1 MSVEKVEGALS
12 NLRIFEATV
21 VDVDRE
27 TGDIYVVTGNYGEMT
42 DPDVIPPV
50 YYGGISG
57 TGMFQHPEKGDTII
71 CTKIHPG
78 GKGITQALRIIPK
91 TTREADSTSVTRNDN
106 KNVKIGT
113 PEYPISGLEPG
124 EVKLRGLGGK
134 VDVTGTGERDSGIS
148 VGTKSGSG
156 LYVRKNS
163 SVNSA
168 VGIVGNSLKIAN
180 DSTRISS
187 RAIYRYLEG
196 DPEKLNKVSVNGYI
210 DFQSVDGGKRRGLFP
225 GSEASPSAILGGIRN
240 PGLSEYRFV
249 ANEFLETDYFTGWDL
264 EAGKRDKKSID
275 KFSSKKLK
283 ESLSYESALHMAPH
297 QLVEIIIGN
306 VANSR
311 GEVLDLNYNP
321 IVLGNASGVPAGS
334 NLSLIYEEARLKSRR
349 GIGYHFQLATNNFS
363 SDIANSDDN
372 FILSVD
378 KEGVLKGHIPAS
390 SNTGNIMYPT
400 SAKFYSES
408 SGKIES
414 TYSFSQ
420 KKEKIPIT
428 LRYSGEVLYPPLDE
442 AELDAPEEDEI
453 PIRYTGVRFSNEN
466 KYFKGFTDTSE
477 DPSNIR
483 VNPTK
488 YHNMYAAAEM
498 LIANKIRKINIPLST
513 SECTGYIPGNPVGK
527 SFEIKASDNTGVYDA
542 PKYMSTVAISP
553 DPPAIDTGGGVFVAG
568 QNFSYDQS
576 DSLNRINLQYS
587 NGFSLS
593 EGDAGVSASNT
604 DSSGEKRKDPGGK
617 SANLIL
623 DGSLELS
630 VGKDN
635 YDQKSILL
643 DTAGSMV
650 AWFGKDKNNR
660 SLVMQTDGDVL
671 VNIGGPNGNE
681 WNAGRFDLRVNVSNK
696 GFVGEEDQGVED
708 SDYIISISENGL
720 VIAGM
725 KKSTPMVI
733 RNDGNLMI
741 ESASKLILSG
751 QNVSIR
757 EGNRPERKTDRAPVS
772 SDTPDATI
780 EGVVD
785 QIGCL
790 TEKLSENS

>member
-1 MSVEKVEGALS
+1 MSAERIQGKFS
-12 NLRIFEATV
+12 NLKVFEATV
-21 VDVDRE
+21 VDVNQQ
-27 TGDIYVVTGNYGEMT
+27 TGDIYIVTGDYGEMT
-42 DPDVIPPV
+42 DPDIIPPI

-57 TGMFQHPEKGDTII
+57 TGLFQHPEKGDTVI
-71 CTKIHPG
+71 CVKVHPG
-78 GKGITQALRIIPK
+78 GKGITQGIRVIPK
-91 TTREADSTSVTRNDN
+91 ASRVADSESVTRNSDGRSRP
-106 KNVKIGT
+106 GT
-113 PEYPISGLEPG
+113 PEYPITGLKPG

-134 VDVTGTGERDSGIS
+134 LDITGEGERGSGITA
-148 VGTKSGSG
+148 GTISGSG

-163 SVNSA
+163 STDSA
-168 VGIVGNSLKIAN
+168 ISLVGNSLKIAN

-187 RAIYRYLEG
+187 RNIYRYVEG
-196 DPEKLNKVSVNGYI
+196 DPERLNKVSANDYI
-210 DFQSVDGGKRRGLFP
+210 EFQSIDGGKRRGLFP
-225 GSEASPSAILGGIRN
+225 GSTASTSAVLGGIRN

-249 ANEFLETDYFTGWDL
+249 ANEFSETEYFLGWDL
-264 EAGKRDKKSID
+264 ESRKRDQKSID
-275 KFSSKKLK
+275 KFTTSKQR
-283 ESLSYESALHMAPH
+283 EALSYENSLHMGPH
-297 QLVEIIIGN
+297 QIVEVIIGN

-311 GEVLDLNYNP
+311 GEVLDPNYNP
-321 IVLGNASGVPAGS
+321 VVLGNASGMPSGS
-334 NLSLIYEEARLKSRR
+334 SLNTIYEEARLKSRR
-349 GIGYHFQLATNNFS
+349 GIGYHFQVSTNS
-363 SDIANSDDN
+363 LSTDVSNSGDN
-372 FILSVD
+372 FILSID

-390 SNTGNIMYPT
+390 SDTGNIMYPA
-400 SAKFYSES
+400 SASFYSES
-408 SGKIES
+408 SGKIKS
-414 TYSFSQ
+414 SYSFSQ

-428 LRYSGEVLYPPLDE
+428 LRYSGQVLYPPLDE
-442 AELDAPEEDEI
+442 AEIDAPEEDEI
-453 PIRYTGVRFSNEN
+453 PVRYTGVRFSNEN

-477 DPSNIR
+477 DPSNVR

-513 SECTGYIPGNPVGK
+513 SECTGYIPGNPIGK
-527 SFEIKASDNTGVYDA
+527 SFEIKTSDKLGVYGA
-542 PKYMSTVAISP
+542 PKYMATVAIAP
-553 DPPAIDTGGGVFVAG
+553 DSPAIDTGGGVFVAG
-568 QNFSYDQS
+568 QNLSLDQ
-576 DSLNRINLQYS
+576 DESLRRINLQYT

-593 EGDAGVSASNT
+593 EGDSGISATNAT
-604 DSSGEKRKDPGGK
+604 EDGESRKKPGGK
-617 SANLIL
+617 SANMTL

-643 DTAGSMV
+643 DTAGAMI
-650 AWFGKDKNNR
+650 AWFGRDRNNR

-671 VNIGGPNGNE
+671 MNIGGPNGNE

-696 GFVGEEDQGVED
+696 GFVGEEDEGVED

-725 KKSTPMVI
+725 KKSTPMII

-780 EGVVD
+780 EGVAD

-790 TEKLSENS
+790 AEKLSDNS